1 MDKIQPE
8 GQKAKGQGDGAQAQ
22 AQVFSLLKKVL
33 FSRSTFQ
40 ALTMQATKGIC
51 IRIFVKGI
59 KCIKD
64 QKKRV

>member
-8 GQKAKGQGDGAQAQ
+8 GQKVKGQGDGAQ

-40 ALTMQATKGIC
+40 ALTMQATKRIC